1 MNSKTLASLGILLV
15 AIATGALHDFLAV
28 NLNYQLHH
36 VEHHSAFSFAHSKFQ
51 AWVHGWGAR
60 ELRWLKWSLA
70 AGFIAI
76 NLVLAIGLARIRFGH
91 HRYRTPL
98 IIGFAAVA
106 VCALIAQFLA
116 SSIGGMGTLSIKLLH
131 ALQYPVVLLLI
142 WAASWSGGT
151 SR

>member
-1 MNSKTLASLGILLV
+1 MNRKTLASWGIVLV

-51 AWVHGWGAR
+51 AWVHGWGAP

-70 AGFIAI
+70 AAFIAI
-76 NLVLAIGLARIRFGH
+76 NLVLSIGLARVRFGD
-91 HRYRTPL
+91 HRYSTPL
-98 IIGFAAVA
+98 IFGFAVVA
-106 VCALIAQFLA
+106 VCALIAQVLA
-116 SSIGGMGTLSIKLLH
+116 SHVGGLGTLSVKLLH

-151 SR
+151 SK